1 MINKLK
7 GQSCKGIKYSH
18 QNTIDIL
25 KNQEEGRHKEMESGS
40 QINEDDNTNTDP
52 TKVTEVEIDYSMED
66 LNVQIQDI
74 TEAII
79 VKNIVNRASS
89 LN

>member
-1 MINKLK
+1 
-7 GQSCKGIKYSH
+7 
-18 QNTIDIL
+18 
-25 KNQEEGRHKEMESGS
+25 MESGS
-40 QINEDDNTNTDP
+40 EINENDNINTDP
-52 TKVTEVEIDYSMED
+52 TKVTEVEIDDSMED

>member
-1 MINKLK
+1 
-7 GQSCKGIKYSH
+7 
-18 QNTIDIL
+18 
-25 KNQEEGRHKEMESGS
+25 MESGS
-40 QINEDDNTNTDP
+40 EINENDNINTDP
-52 TKVTEVEIDYSMED
+52 TKVTEVEIDDSMED

-89 LN
+89 LNLSVFS